1 MEQEFKIEI
10 SSPQFFAGKG
20 LLRAKEDCLE
30 LFLVHVNRPY
40 SHMQTVFNPGGSL
53 RSVHDYKRERPDKI
67 TMSVIDRRYMEIMA
81 DRLRNNPSYRAI
93 DSIEMPNEEKVK
105 RFMALTSKDEELQSV
120 LKLLGGEVKV
130 VGSIGQPEVDTIA
143 SIPDEIGKLILASYS
158 ICHKVKGQIPEY
170 FSDMKRKIESVTNF
184 SPFIYRNRMS
194 EVFEW

>member
-1 MEQEFKIEI
+1 MEQECEIEVP
-10 SSPQFFAGKG
+10 SPWFFAGKG
-20 LLRAKEDCLE
+20 LLRAKEDSLD

-40 SHMQTVFNPGGSL
+40 SHVHTVFNPDGSL
-53 RSVHDYKRERPDKI
+53 RSVHDYKRELPDNMA
-67 TMSVIDRRYMEIMA
+67 MSVINSKYMDIMA
-81 DRLRNNPSYRAI
+81 DRLRNDPAYRAMNQL
-93 DSIEMPNEEKVK
+93 EMPDESKARKFIE
-105 RFMALTSKDEELQSV
+105 LTSKDEELQSV
-120 LKLLGGEVKV
+120 LKLLKGEVKV

-143 SIPDEIGKLILASYS
+143 SIPDEIGKLILVSYS